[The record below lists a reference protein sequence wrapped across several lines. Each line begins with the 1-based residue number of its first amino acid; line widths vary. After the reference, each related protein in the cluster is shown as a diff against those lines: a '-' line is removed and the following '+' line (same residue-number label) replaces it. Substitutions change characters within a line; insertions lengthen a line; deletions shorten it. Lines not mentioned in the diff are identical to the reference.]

1 MALRGTTQYL
11 VGGCVRAIT
20 HRFITQTKKP
30 LGLVMTKRLV
40 NLNYTS
46 KGSIF

>member
-20 HRFITQTKKP
+20 HRFIRQTKNPAWSGNDKKISEP
-30 LGLVMTKRLV
+30 
-40 NLNYTS
+40 
-46 KGSIF
+46 

>member
-20 HRFITQTKKP
+20 HRFITQTKKTARP
-30 LGLVMTKRLV
+30 GNDKKI
-40 NLNYTS
+40 S
-46 KGSIF
+46 EP